1 MLCGAHMVS
10 GGGKLRWQSH
20 VMPSS
25 YLGSPPTGVGLLGKA
40 RAPIADMLGAE
51 MASHVAYVVAVAD
64 AAAARNHARLAG
76 GQLPGA
82 SQISLLINPSAH
94 VCAVGA
100 AHVAASV
107 DRAAPASA
115 VDPDAAAVTAA
126 ASVAVR

>member
-10 GGGKLRWQSH
+10 GGSKL
-20 VMPSS
+20 
-25 YLGSPPTGVGLLGKA
+25 
-40 RAPIADMLGAE
+40 IADMLGAE
-51 MASHVAYVVAVAD
+51 MASHVACGTVAEMLPEYVVAVAD

-76 GQLPGA
+76 GQLSGA
-82 SQISLLINPSAH
+82 SQLSLRINPSAH